1 MEKIVPYLIIGAVA
15 LVILIILIKNICI
28 VQQSRAYVIERL
40 GAFSQVWEVGIHFK
54 LSLRRAHRPPRQPEG
69 AGAGLPPAARYHEG

>member
-40 GAFSQVWEVGIHFK
+40 GAFSQVWEVGIH
-54 LSLRRAHRPPRQPEG
+54 LRRAHRPPRQPEG
-69 AGAGLPPAARYHEG
+69 AGAGLSPAARYHEG